1 MKFIR
6 LRFVACFGFF
16 VMLPQIAL
24 VAQQT
29 ATPVAVAP
37 VPALLLDAKRV
48 FISNARA
55 DSGLF
60 PHPFTGDPDRAY
72 NEFYAGVL
80 SWGRYELVT
89 SPAEAD
95 LVFEIR
101 LMAPNG
107 PANADKQKG
116 ASDPLPMLR
125 LVIYD
130 RPTHYALWA
139 LTESIAPAAL
149 QKTHDH
155 NLDEAVANLVLD
167 AGRLTK
173 SLPNGMH

>member
-1 MKFIR
+1 MCCGGCLGSIARRLRFRSFRCVASDKTFVPHNTSSSLRRVERVARSRVLIGDDMKFIR

-116 ASDPLPMLR
+116 A
-125 LVIYD
+125 
-130 RPTHYALWA
+130 
-139 LTESIAPAAL
+139 
-149 QKTHDH
+149 
-155 NLDEAVANLVLD
+155 
-167 AGRLTK
+167 
-173 SLPNGMH
+173 